1 MADHNRNLRAL
12 LDRCRE
18 RGIKLNADKLKL
30 NRASMI
36 FCGHE
41 LTRSGVRPDPRK
53 VEAILN
59 LPAPTDRHGVLRLIG
74 WRRF

>member
-30 NRASMI
+30 NRQSII

-53 VEAILN
+53 IEAILN
-59 LPAPTDRHGVLRLIG
+59 LPAPTERSGVLRRLFV
-74 WRRF
+74 RYC